1 MDNLVVLHTGHAL
14 DLLRV
19 ILRLLRLLRDQLL
32 HMLDRVLQLGG
43 LSLTHLELL
52 VSFVRLNLEV
62 VDVALCS
69 DQLILGVLQL
79 GAGVVEEVRLH
90 VAAVVGPHQ
99 LIVQLNDARFQVVV
113 LLKKIVVTLLDVLD
127 EAILGR
133 HLVVVLLQK

>member
-14 DLLRV
+14 DLLGV

-32 HMLDRVLQLGG
+32 QMLDRVLQLGG
-43 LSLTHLELL
+43 LSLTNLELL
-52 VSFVRLNLEV
+52 VSFVRLDLEV

-90 VAAVVGPHQ
+90 VVAVVGPHQ
-99 LIVQLNDARFQVVV
+99 LIVQLDDARFQVVV
-113 LLKKIVVTLLDVLD
+113 LLKKIAVTLLDVLD

-133 HLVVVLLQK
+133 HLVVLLLQK

>member
-14 DLLRV
+14 DLLGV

-32 HMLDRVLQLGG
+32 QMLDRVLQLGG
-43 LSLTHLELL
+43 LSLTNLELL
-52 VSFVRLNLEV
+52 VSFVRLDLEV

-69 DQLILGVLQL
+69 DQLILGILQL

-99 LIVQLNDARFQVVV
+99 LIVQLDDARFQVVV
-113 LLKKIVVTLLDVLD
+113 LLKKIAVTLLDVLD

-133 HLVVVLLQK
+133 HLVVLLLQK